1 MQTFGLNYEVKPDCI
16 EEFKKTLADLI
27 AEMKVCDGHVETILF
42 ADVTQ
47 PNSMMIYSNWDK
59 KAEFAEFVKS
69 DIFQDAITKATDMLE
84 SRPSHFAGQNIR
96 LIKSPGATL

>member
-1 MQTFGLNYEVKPDCI
+1 MQTFGLNYEVKLDCV
-16 EEFKKTLADLI
+16 EEFKEILVNLI
-27 AEMKVCDGHVETILF
+27 ETMEACDGHVQTILF

-59 KAEFAEFVKS
+59 KAEFAAFVKS
-69 DIFQDAITKATDMLE
+69 DTFVDAITKATEMLE

-96 LIKSPGATL
+96 LIKNPG